1 MKNKII
7 TLLATLF
14 LVFFSNH
21 LFGENLYIESTSM
34 DFDKKKQLTIFKDK
48 VMFKTKENKTIKS
61 EYAEYNKKNGL
72 IVLRDQVILIDQ
84 QNNRIEAEYAEYYE
98 NKKLFISKGP
108 TKIITNEGYVANGK
122 NFILDNTQNLVKS
135 NDEAII
141 KDKNENTI
149 YLENFE
155 FLNKKNIFK
164 SIGLVKITDNLEN
177 TYEFSQIYIDTV
189 KKEILGTDIKAF
201 INNDKFKINPDN
213 KPRIF
218 ANSVNINNQKSIY
231 NKSIFTLCNY
241 RKNDK
246 CPPWSIQSTKMLHDN
261 KKKTIYYDNAL
272 VKIYDIP
279 IFYFPK
285 LSHPDPTVERRSGFL
300 PPSISDTKNL
310 GSSASIPYF
319 FAIGNDRNLTLTSRI
334 FTQENP
340 LFLGEYQQAFRN
352 SNLFAD
358 FGFTEG
364 YNKTSTTKKPGQKS
378 HLFTKFL
385 RNVKGKNN
393 SENIFKASFEDVS
406 NDKYFK
412 LYKIES
418 NLVDY
423 NTDVL
428 ENSIAF
434 TRSDEDFF
442 FGINA
447 SVFETL
453 KENYTDK
460 YEYILPEIF
469 LDKNLFNNNFGN
481 LNLQTNLKVRNYDTN
496 KITKFLVNDFDW
508 KSKDVSMKT
517 GVTSKLLGHFKNV
530 NYEANNVDLYKEE
543 FTNEAYGALG
553 FLSELKL
560 QKRKNDSK
568 HLFTPKILIR
578 YAPGNMRKEE
588 GGSRLDPI
596 RAFSMNKVDNIN
608 NFEIGFSSS
617 VGFNYKIKNE
627 EKEFDFS
634 VAQVIS
640 EKENKQMSSESS
652 LDEKLSDLVAS
663 SNYKLNDNVTLKY
676 DLALDQNYSETNY
689 NDLGLTLN
697 YDNVK
702 VDFNYL
708 QEDKHIGNQEYF
720 KTKIDLAKNNNGL
733 FSFETKRNLITNSA
747 EFYNL
752 SYEYIND
759 CLRAGL
765 VYRREFYNDSELE
778 PENSL
783 MFKITLTPFGK
794 IDSPT
799 FSK

>member
-14 LVFFSNH
+14 LVFFSNN

-122 NFILDNTQNLVKS
+122 NFILDNTQNLIKS
-135 NDEAII
+135 DDEAII

-164 SIGLVKITDNLEN
+164 SIGLVKVTDNLEN

-201 INNDKFKINPDN
+201 INHDKFKINPDN

-218 ANSVNINNQKSIY
+218 ANSVNIDGQKSIY

-241 RKNDK
+241 RENDK

-272 VKIYDIP
+272 VKIYNIP
-279 IFYFPK
+279 IFYSPK

-319 FAIGNDRNLTLTSRI
+319 FAINSDKNLTLTSRI

-340 LFLGEYQQAFRN
+340 LFLGEYQQAFKN
-352 SNLFAD
+352 SNLFTD

-364 YNKTSTTKKPGQKS
+364 YKKTSTTKKPGQKS

-385 RNVKGKNN
+385 RNIKGKNN
-393 SENIFKASFEDVS
+393 SENIIKASFQDVS

-434 TRSDEDFF
+434 TRSDEEFF

-447 SVFETL
+447 SIFETL

-460 YEYILPEIF
+460 YEYILPELF

-496 KITKFLVNDFDW
+496 KVTKFLVNDFNW
-508 KSKDVSMKT
+508 KSKDILMKT
-517 GVTSKLLGHFKNV
+517 GVTSKILGHFKNV

-560 QKRKNDSK
+560 QKRKNDSE
-568 HLFTPKILIR
+568 HLFTPKILLR
-578 YAPGNMRKEE
+578 YAPGNMRKEKD
-588 GGSRLDPI
+588 GSRLNPI

-608 NFEIGFSSS
+608 NFETGLSSS
-617 VGFNYKIKNE
+617 LGFNYKIKNE

-663 SNYKLNDNVTLKY
+663 SNYKLNDYVTLKY

-720 KTKIDLAKNNNGL
+720 KTKIDLAKNKNGL
-733 FSFETKRNLITNSA
+733 ISFETKRDLIKNSS